1 MGEVIMS
8 YEPVMNELA
17 LIGELV
23 LEVILISFGAG
34 IFAGGVALLV
44 NLAIVSVLN
53 IVRKFY

>member
-1 MGEVIMS
+1 MS